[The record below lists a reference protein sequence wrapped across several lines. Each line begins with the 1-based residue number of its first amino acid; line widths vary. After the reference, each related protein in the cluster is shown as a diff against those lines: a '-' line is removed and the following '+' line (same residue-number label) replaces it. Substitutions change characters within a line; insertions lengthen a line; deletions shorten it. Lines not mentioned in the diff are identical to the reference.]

1 MNITFLYRT
10 IVGRFS
16 IVALILTGILFSYG
30 CGDTKEPPTLMQEVI
45 AIHDSVMPKMP
56 EIGRLVAELKP
67 LADSTAKGVAYKNA
81 MEDLQAAHT
90 SMMDWMKGFGD
101 RFDYAETM
109 EGKALTP
116 EKMAWLEEE
125 EVKVKAMAEQVNRSI
140 EQARALLDKRE

>member
-1 MNITFLYRT
+1 
-10 IVGRFS
+10 
-16 IVALILTGILFSYG
+16 
-30 CGDTKEPPTLMQEVI
+30 
-45 AIHDSVMPKMP
+45 
-56 EIGRLVAELKP
+56 
-67 LADSTAKGVAYKNA
+67 
-81 MEDLQAAHT
+81 
-90 SMMDWMKGFGD
+90 MDWMKGFGD